1 MLRSEIIHAANNL
14 HDLITRTKLHDLIVT
29 AHRTPEP
36 PPVQAIIDTYR
47 SWVIAL
53 QGFGDAEKSI
63 MRIFRLN
70 PLLTPEFWAN
80 LITPKTVASSPIT
93 LSVRRIF
100 DGVRLLGEQLPQ
112 ICALLERDTDSIIDT
127 QISSDKGSLSVGL
140 RLLLKEEHN
149 QTSSPKRVIDAIDSI
164 ALIYSVFSEIAN
176 LSSNDLA
183 VIGCDSGSDKS
194 IDFTGVPQIIQQT
207 KDFIFGIWD
216 RVVFYREKQH
226 SERVKL
232 VAEAL
237 PVLEQIAEMAKD
249 GKMSPEQ
256 GELLKRR
263 IMDGATKFLDTG
275 SMIPELNTAA
285 YFAPQA
291 LLQPTP
297 TLLLEAPEGSDRKKN
312 ESRSRE
318 IQREEEDGEGEA
330 SVGEPGDSG
339 IGELSAEEIE
349 LVKRRRRGT

>member
-1 MLRSEIIHAANNL
+1 MLRSEIIRAANNL
-14 HDLITRTKLHDLIVT
+14 HDLITRTQLHGLIVG
-29 AHRTPEP
+29 ASRASEP
-36 PPVQAIIDTYR
+36 PPAQPIIDAYR
-47 SWVIAL
+47 SWVIASV
-53 QGFGDAEKSI
+53 GFGDAEKSI
-63 MRIFRLN
+63 LRIFRLTS
-70 PLLTPEFWAN
+70 LMAPEFWAN
-80 LITPKTVASSPIT
+80 MIVPQTGRARSG
-93 LSVRRIF
+93 SVSLRRIY
-100 DGVRLLGEQLPQ
+100 DGIRILEQELPQ
-112 ICALLERDTDSIIDT
+112 ICALLQRDTDSIIDDK
-127 QISSDKGSLSVGL
+127 ISSDKGSLSVEL
-140 RLLLKEEHN
+140 RLLLKEEN
-149 QTSSPKRVIDAIDSI
+149 NKTSSPKRLIDAIDSI

-183 VIGCDSGSDKS
+183 IIGCDSGSDKS

-207 KDFIFGIWD
+207 KDFIFGMWD

-237 PVLEQIAEMAKD
+237 PLLGQIAEMSKD

-275 SMIPELNTAA
+275 SMIPELNSAA

-297 TLLLEAPEGSDRKKN
+297 TLLLQAPEGSDRKKS
-312 ESRSRE
+312 ESRIRE
-318 IQREEEDGEGEA
+318 IQREEEEGEGEA
-330 SVGEPGDSG
+330 SVGEPRDSG
-339 IGELSAEEIE
+339 LGELSAEEIE
-349 LVKRRRRGT
+349 LVKRRRRDA